1 MRTTLRISITLL
13 LVVLLF
19 TYVVDGGKALRTIS
33 GISPAWALAT
43 MAIVTLDRFWTAYK
57 WRLLLLTRG
66 ATVGLLES
74 MQIYC
79 AAMVW
84 GAALPSTVGADA
96 IRATVVARRRLAAPV
111 DVVASI
117 LIERGVGFVVA
128 LLWAVGALM
137 LLESLLPST
146 HVFQQAFWPVTL
158 AWVVATGAL
167 LASLHRPFFDKM
179 MSWMPRKLAEHRAAR
194 VIDRLHRAYSDLGA
208 SPRTMAAFIVLT
220 LLQPITGVGI
230 TWGAAMA
237 LDVHVPLPTLLAAVP
252 LGFVVARFP
261 ISLDGIG
268 VYESVFIG
276 IMALSGISP
285 DDSLA
290 IAVVSRVL
298 QFLAWL
304 PWWCAYVFAAGSVKR
319 PLREGPAHDVP

>member
-1 MRTTLRISITLL
+1 MRALRISITLL
-13 LVVLLF
+13 LTVILF
-19 TYVVDGGKALRTIS
+19 TYVVDGPKVLRTI
-33 GISPAWALAT
+33 GGLSPAWAVVT
-43 MAIVTLDRFWTAYK
+43 MLIVTIDRFWNAYK
-57 WRLLLLTRG
+57 WRLLLLVRG
-66 ATVGLLES
+66 GTLGLLQS
-74 MQIYC
+74 VQIYC

-84 GAALPSTVGADA
+84 GTALPSTVGADA

-128 LLWAVGALM
+128 LLWAVGALI
-137 LLESLLPST
+137 LLQYLLPST
-146 HVFQQAFWPVTL
+146 RVFQQAFWPVSL
-158 AWVVATGAL
+158 ALIAAIGAL

-194 VIDRLHRAYSDLGA
+194 LVDRLHRAYSDLGA
-208 SPRTMAAFIVLT
+208 TPRTMTAFTVLT
-220 LLQPITGVGI
+220 LLQPITGIGI

-237 LDVHVPLPTLLAAVP
+237 LDVHVPMPTLLAAVP

-268 VYESVFIG
+268 VYESIFIG

-285 DDSLA
+285 TDSLA

-304 PWWCAYVFAAGSVKR
+304 PWWGAFVFSAGSVKR
-319 PLREGPAHDVP
+319 PVREGPAHDVP